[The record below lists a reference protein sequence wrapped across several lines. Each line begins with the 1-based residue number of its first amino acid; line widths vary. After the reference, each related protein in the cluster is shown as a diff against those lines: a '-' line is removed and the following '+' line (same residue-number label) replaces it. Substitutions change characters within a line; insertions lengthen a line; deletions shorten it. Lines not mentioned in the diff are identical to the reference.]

1 MIPMSRAKRSVK
13 DSVFTLMFRD
23 TKYALQLYKTLH
35 PEDTDVTEPD
45 CKIVT
50 LENILTVG
58 EYNDFGLQVRD
69 KLILLVEA
77 QATFV
82 LNVVLRILLYLAE
95 TYKRYVEE
103 HKLDLY
109 GSKPVR
115 IPRPEVYMV
124 YVGPKQDVPDT
135 LRLSD
140 LYEGE
145 GSVELEVKVYRK
157 SGTENILDQYVRFC
171 KIADENRKQYGTT
184 SEAIEETLRQCR
196 EEGILVPFLASREK
210 EVWDIMM
217 TLFDEAKI
225 REIHDY
231 NVAKDAKQ
239 EGIAEGMEKGRAEGI
254 EMTLLTSLKALM
266 ENLGCTAEKAM
277 DMLSIPTEQRTG
289 LRPQL

>member
-1 MIPMSRAKRSVK
+1 M
-13 DSVFTLMFRD
+13 
-23 TKYALQLYKTLH
+23 
-35 PEDTDVTEPD
+35 
-45 CKIVT
+45 
-50 LENILTVG
+50 
-58 EYNDFGLQVRD
+58 
-69 KLILLVEA
+69 
-77 QATFV
+77 
-82 LNVVLRILLYLAE
+82 
-95 TYKRYVEE
+95 
-103 HKLDLY
+103 
-109 GSKPVR
+109 
-115 IPRPEVYMV
+115 
-124 YVGPKQDVPDT
+124 
-135 LRLSD
+135 
-140 LYEGE
+140 
-145 GSVELEVKVYRK
+145 KVYRK